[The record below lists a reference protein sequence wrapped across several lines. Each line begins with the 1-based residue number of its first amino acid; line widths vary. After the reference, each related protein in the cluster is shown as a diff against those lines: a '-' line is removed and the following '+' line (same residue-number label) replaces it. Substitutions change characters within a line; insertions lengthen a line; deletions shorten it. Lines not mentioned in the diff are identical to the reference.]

1 MHVCKC
7 VVLSRVWSCLLPPR
21 TFMHYRLTLMIVL
34 SSITWIGCVARVS
47 KPPPPPPPPPPPR
60 PFVRHERYRGQRI
73 LLLKPPLVAD
83 LSVPLLQLNR
93 SLALRP
99 LLHRGADLYFKV
111 RLGFAT
117 VCVLC
122 VDGVGIWCRC
132 ECVCKEESLDTTAV
146 LSG

>member
-1 MHVCKC
+1 MQVCRT
-7 VVLSRVWSCLLPPR
+7 VTRVWSCLLPPR

-47 KPPPPPPPPPPPR
+47 NPPPPPPR

-122 VDGVGIWCRC
+122 VCCVDGVGIWCRC